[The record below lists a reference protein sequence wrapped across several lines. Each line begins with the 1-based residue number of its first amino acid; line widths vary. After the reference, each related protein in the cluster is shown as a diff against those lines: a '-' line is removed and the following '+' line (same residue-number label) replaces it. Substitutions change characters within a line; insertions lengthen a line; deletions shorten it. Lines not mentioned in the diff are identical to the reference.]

1 LVGWRTDRRQLVC
14 FRTSMAHLK
23 RNHEDFV

>member
-1 LVGWRTDRRQLVC
+1 VGWRPDRRQLVC
-14 FRTSMAHLK
+14 VGTSMAHLK